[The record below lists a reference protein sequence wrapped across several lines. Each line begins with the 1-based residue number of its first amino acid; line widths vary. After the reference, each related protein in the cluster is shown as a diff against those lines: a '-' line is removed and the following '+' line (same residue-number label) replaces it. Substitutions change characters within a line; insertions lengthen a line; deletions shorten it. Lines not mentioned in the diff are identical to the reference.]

1 MSSFGADGLG
11 EMSLADLIRFL
22 EQPREN
28 LVLGDLQD
36 DTPPVAPGPRVYS
49 GAEWMASITH
59 ASRNVKR
66 SRKRVY
72 TGTKWLKTISRRRR
86 KYFSSLDADASYDS
100 VWF

>member
-11 EMSLADLIRFL
+11 GMSLADLIRCL

-28 LVLGDLQD
+28 LVLGDD
-36 DTPPVAPGPRVYS
+36 APPVAPGPRVYS
-49 GAEWMASITH
+49 GAEWMASITD
-59 ASRNVKR
+59 ASRSVKR

-72 TGTKWLKTISRRRR
+72 SGAKWLKTISRRRR
-86 KYFSSLDADASYDS
+86 KHFSSLKADDSYDS